1 LDDRQVK
8 FGCVQPGETSGTFGD
23 ALRKLAD
30 QATYLYVNEGRY
42 WYSTQPS
49 VNRMAEERAE
59 RFHPEDVAEE
69 IRRRLLE
76 EAKQRGDFSKVHP
89 CPASFNEVVDEPEA
103 KLVILGPDSPH
114 SAKDTDSPAR
124 QLAAEILNRGSAG
137 RNCGNMLVFLAA
149 DKTRFADLDKAV
161 RFYLAW
167 KSIESEKVS
176 LDLTPFQ
183 ANQVDQKKTSSDQA
197 VKGRIPETYVWLLV
211 PGQKRP
217 ESGQAFPN
225 VEWQDIRLQGQEAL
239 AERASKK
246 LKNEELLITSM
257 AGTRLHL
264 EITQI
269 PLWRSPGSHV
279 GVKQLVDDF
288 AKYLYLPRVK
298 NAQVILDAIQDGVAR
313 LTWKQDTF
321 AYADSYDAAAGRY
334 RGLEAGCRPNVQLN
348 SESIVVKP
356 EVAAEQME
364 KEAAA
369 KASISTGMG
378 GVSTA
383 TADGLAGSGIGVT
396 GSPAS
401 GAGVP
406 QTASVKPPGLKR
418 FHGSAT
424 LNATRISRDVDA
436 IATSVVQH
444 LAGLLDAKV
453 KITLEI
459 EAELPS
465 GAPEHVV
472 RTVTE
477 NCRTLKFDS
486 QGFEEA

>member
-1 LDDRQVK
+1 
-8 FGCVQPGETSGTFGD
+8 
-23 ALRKLAD
+23 
-30 QATYLYVNEGRY
+30 
-42 WYSTQPS
+42 
-49 VNRMAEERAE
+49 
-59 RFHPEDVAEE
+59 
-69 IRRRLLE
+69 
-76 EAKQRGDFSKVHP
+76 
-89 CPASFNEVVDEPEA
+89 
-103 KLVILGPDSPH
+103 
-114 SAKDTDSPAR
+114 
-124 QLAAEILNRGSAG
+124 
-137 RNCGNMLVFLAA
+137 
-149 DKTRFADLDKAV
+149 
-161 RFYLAW
+161 
-167 KSIESEKVS
+167 
-176 LDLTPFQ
+176 
-183 ANQVDQKKTSSDQA
+183 
-197 VKGRIPETYVWLLV
+197 
-211 PGQKRP
+211 
-217 ESGQAFPN
+217 
-225 VEWQDIRLQGQEAL
+225 
-239 AERASKK
+239 
-246 LKNEELLITSM
+246 M

-369 KASISTGMG
+369 EASISTGMG